1 MKTSQKGIDLIKEF
15 EGFKNNIYICPAGKH
30 TIGYGHVL
38 VGDEI
43 RNIKGPITKDQAEIL
58 LRNDVKYTEEAINL
72 LVKVNLTQ
80 EQFDALVSLVYNWGV
95 NNFKHSEGLKK
106 LNQKKY
112 EEAIKEFFS
121 KEAGVVSINKNFS
134 NGLYRR
140 RQRELELW
148 NLIN

>member
-1 MKTSQKGIDLIKEF
+1 MKLET
-15 EGFKNNIYICPAGKH
+15 Y
-30 TIGYGHVL
+30 
-38 VGDEI
+38 
-43 RNIKGPITKDQAEIL
+43 QAEIL